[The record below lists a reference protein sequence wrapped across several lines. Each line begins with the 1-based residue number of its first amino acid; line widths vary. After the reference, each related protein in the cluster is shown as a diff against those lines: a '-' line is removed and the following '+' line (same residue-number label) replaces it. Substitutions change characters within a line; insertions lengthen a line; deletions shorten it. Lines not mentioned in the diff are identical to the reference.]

1 MIVPTSLQ
9 LILMTSNSMLSLL
22 AEDVKHLH
30 PVSKYLLSPLA
41 QNININPICVLDNL
55 FVLY

>member
-1 MIVPTSLQ
+1 MMDIWMVAKNL
-9 LILMTSNSMLSLL
+9 MLSLL

-30 PVSKYLLSPLA
+30 PVSQYLLSPLA